1 MCHPEKKKRWKE
13 VGQGKLG
20 LCALEVQSH
29 ILFRAHT
36 QALTHTHTL
45 PHFSRFAQSPGLTQ
59 QNPLTPAK
67 SFMCITL

>member
-36 QALTHTHTL
+36 QALTHTHT
-45 PHFSRFAQSPGLTQ
+45 HSRTSAVLHKA
-59 QNPLTPAK
+59 LA
-67 SFMCITL
+67 